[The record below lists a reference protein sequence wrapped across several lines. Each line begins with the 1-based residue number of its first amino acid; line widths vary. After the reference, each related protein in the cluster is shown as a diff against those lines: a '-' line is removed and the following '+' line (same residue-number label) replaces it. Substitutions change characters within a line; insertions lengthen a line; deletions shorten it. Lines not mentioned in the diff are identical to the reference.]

1 MKIAAS
7 IRTTKKDQLIN
18 LLGTK
23 LGADIKSTCEKL
35 GLAAAHDAG
44 GVGLLSIKTAEGGV
58 LPFAALAKIDHYTSQ
73 ESETTEFIRV

>member
-23 LGADIKSTCEKL
+23 LGADIKSICEKL

-44 GVGLLSIKTAEGGV
+44 GSYA
-58 LPFAALAKIDHYTSQ
+58 
-73 ESETTEFIRV
+73 